1 MMKNEKQVFIPQSF
15 LIEKGVK
22 YKTIEMWI
30 FRKVVIPSKYNDE
43 VYYNYDSIP
52 APTRAKLPSKESIIR
67 AREREKEE
75 GTINEF
81 YERLM
86 FAKDNLYPQYRQ
98 VYDTRKLPA
107 DKILEYSKKH
117 AVLEEVL
124 TIREEHREERS
135 RFPLRYVW
143 QAFCKVYPNWY
154 VYHAFSLALNT
165 CVNEGIERLLI
176 KKYVPAVTQFDA
188 RYQKMI
194 LDCMSSKKKYNQ
206 PQIHK
211 KICKVC
217 DEKGWQKPS
226 LSWTKQTCR
235 KLELMSYAGR
245 NGASDFF
252 YNQKPYMGLLP
263 AQNAN
268 SQWQIDGWRLPFY
281 MKDFETLTLFWV
293 LDACTGKAVGS
304 FVSSS
309 ENTETILK
317 GLENAVEL
325 TGVLP
330 YEIVSDNHSFNQTKE
345 AEYLKNALTAIGVHW
360 TVSMN
365 PRRKS
370 KVERSFRTFGD
381 DFCKDEYGYIG
392 QGIKSKMKNGRS
404 AQEMIDKAVKN
415 PLTKEQIILI
425 AGRCLEEYNKT
436 KGKDGKS
443 PNERY
448 EEAVNDSSRVKKSFR
463 VTELDRIS
471 LFVRRSEATARRGQ
485 ITIERGGMKYE
496 FELNSKQ
503 YNKLNNKKFGIRY
516 ATFDE
521 IYLFD
526 LEKDT
531 YIDTV
536 QRRKYAHSALADQTE
551 EDKVLQFKHKGRL
564 NGIDNEVKKAQEEIH
579 KQAVAIDPEAAYA
592 MNPLLTPKSDFNEYL
607 RNGSLADFA
616 ERHGIRPKDVPEI
629 PVYCEKNSIEPEA
642 EDKKKKKKAESPFLT
657 DETIDLSRF
666 DY

>member
-1 MMKNEKQVFIPQSF
+1 MMENEKQVFIPQSF
-15 LIEKGVK
+15 LLEKGVK

-30 FRKVVIPSKYNDE
+30 FRKTIVPFKYNDE
-43 VYYNYDSIP
+43 MFYNYDSIP
-52 APTRAKLPSKESIIR
+52 APTRAKLPSKEAIIR
-67 AREREKEE
+67 AREREKDE

-81 YERLM
+81 YERLLV
-86 FAKDNLYPQYRQ
+86 AKDNYFPTYRE
-98 VYDTRKLPA
+98 VYLQRGLSP
-107 DKILEYSKKH
+107 DKVLENSQKH
-117 AVLEEVL
+117 AVLEEIL
-124 TIREEHREERS
+124 TIRDEHREEHE

-143 QAFCKVYPNWY
+143 QAFCKIYPNWY

-176 KKYVPAVTQFDA
+176 KKYVPAEKKFDA
-188 RYQKMI
+188 RYDKMI
-194 LDCMSSKKKYNQ
+194 LDCMSSMKKYTQ
-206 PQIHK
+206 PKIHK
-211 KICKVC
+211 KICKAC
-217 DEKGWQKPS
+217 DLKGWEKPS
-226 LSWTKQTCR
+226 LSWTKQTCVR
-235 KLELMSYAGR
+235 LEAATFMAR
-245 NGASDFF
+245 NGATDFY
-252 YNQKPYMGLLP
+252 YNRKPYMGLIP

-293 LDACTGKAVGS
+293 IDACTGRIVGS
-304 FVSSS
+304 YVDSS

-317 GLENAVEL
+317 GLENAVET

-330 YEIVSDNHSFNQTKE
+330 FEIVSDNHSFNQTKE
-345 AEYLKNALTAIGVHW
+345 AEHLKNALTTIGVHW

-381 DFCKDEYGYIG
+381 DFCKEEYGYIG

-404 AQEMIDKAVKN
+404 AQEMIDKAVKK
-415 PLTKEQIILI
+415 PLIREQIALI
-425 AGRCLEEYNKT
+425 AGRCIEEYNNT

-448 EEAVNDSSRVKKSFR
+448 EEAVNDSNRIKKSFK
-463 VTELDRIS
+463 VTELDRIA
-471 LFVRRSEATARRGQ
+471 LFVRRSEATVRRGQ
-485 ITIERGGMKYE
+485 IVIERGGMKYE
-496 FELNSKQ
+496 F
-503 YNKLNNKKFGIRY
+503 KLNAKQFNKFNNRKFGVRY

-536 QRRKYAHSALADQTE
+536 QRKKYAHSALADQTK
-551 EDKVLQFKHKGRL
+551 EDKTLQFKHKGRL
-564 NGIDNEVKKAQEEIH
+564 NGIDNEVKKAQVDIYN
-579 KQAVAIDPEAAYA
+579 KAVSIDPEAAYI
-592 MNPLLTPKSDFNEYL
+592 MNPLLTPKADFNEYL
-607 RNGSLADFA
+607 RNGNLADFA
-616 ERHGIRPKDVPEI
+616 ERHGIRPQDMPEI
-629 PVYCEKNSIEPEA
+629 PVYCEKNSIEPE
-642 EDKKKKKKAESPFLT
+642 DKKKNKKAESPFLT

>member
-1 MMKNEKQVFIPQSF
+1 MMENEKQVFIPQSF
-15 LIEKGVK
+15 LLEKGVK

-30 FRKVVIPSKYNDE
+30 FRKTIVPFKYNDE
-43 VYYNYDSIP
+43 MFYNYDSIP
-52 APTRAKLPSKESIIR
+52 APTRAKLPSKEAIIR
-67 AREREKEE
+67 AREREKDE

-81 YERLM
+81 YERLLV
-86 FAKDNLYPQYRQ
+86 AKDNYFPTYRE
-98 VYDTRKLPA
+98 VYLQRGLSP
-107 DKILEYSKKH
+107 DKVLENSQKH
-117 AVLEEVL
+117 AVLEEIL
-124 TIREEHREERS
+124 TIRDEHREEHE

-143 QAFCKVYPNWY
+143 QAFCKIYPNWY

-176 KKYVPAVTQFDA
+176 KKYVPAEKKFDA
-188 RYQKMI
+188 RYDKMI
-194 LDCMSSKKKYNQ
+194 LDCMSSMKKYTQ
-206 PQIHK
+206 PEIHK
-211 KICKVC
+211 KICKAC
-217 DEKGWQKPS
+217 DLKGWEKPS
-226 LSWTKQTCR
+226 LSWTKQTCVR
-235 KLELMSYAGR
+235 LEAATFMAR
-245 NGASDFF
+245 NGATDFY
-252 YNQKPYMGLLP
+252 YNRKPYMGLIP

-293 LDACTGKAVGS
+293 IDACTGRIVGS
-304 FVSSS
+304 YVDSS

-317 GLENAVEL
+317 GLENAVET

-330 YEIVSDNHSFNQTKE
+330 FEIVSDNHSFNQTKE
-345 AEYLKNALTAIGVHW
+345 AEHLKNALTTIGVHW

-381 DFCKDEYGYIG
+381 DFCKEEYGYIG

-404 AQEMIDKAVKN
+404 AQEMIDKAVKK
-415 PLTKEQIILI
+415 PLIREQIALI
-425 AGRCLEEYNKT
+425 AGRCIEEYNNT

-448 EEAVNDSSRVKKSFR
+448 EEAVNDSNRIKKSFK
-463 VTELDRIS
+463 VTELDRIA
-471 LFVRRSEATARRGQ
+471 LFVRRSEATVRRGQ
-485 ITIERGGMKYE
+485 IVIERGGMKYE
-496 FELNSKQ
+496 FELNAKQ
-503 YNKLNNKKFGIRY
+503 FNKFNNRKFGVRY

-536 QRRKYAHSALADQTE
+536 QRKKYAHSALADQTK
-551 EDKVLQFKHKGRL
+551 EDKTLQFKHKGRL
-564 NGIDNEVKKAQEEIH
+564 NGIDNEVKKAQVDIYN
-579 KQAVAIDPEAAYA
+579 KAVSIDPEAAYI
-592 MNPLLTPKSDFNEYL
+592 MNPLLTPKADFNEYL
-607 RNGSLADFA
+607 RNGNLADFA
-616 ERHGIRPKDVPEI
+616 ERHGIRPQDMPEI
-629 PVYCEKNSIEPEA
+629 PVYCEKNSIEPE
-642 EDKKKKKKAESPFLT
+642 DKKKNKKAESPFLT

>member
-1 MMKNEKQVFIPQSF
+1 MMENEKQVFIPQSF
-15 LIEKGVK
+15 LLEKGVK

-30 FRKVVIPSKYNDE
+30 FRKTIVPFKYNDE
-43 VYYNYDSIP
+43 MFYNYDSIP
-52 APTRAKLPSKESIIR
+52 APTRAKLPSKEAIIR
-67 AREREKEE
+67 AREREKDE

-81 YERLM
+81 YERLLV
-86 FAKDNLYPQYRQ
+86 AKDNYFPTYRE
-98 VYDTRKLPA
+98 VYLQRGLSP
-107 DKILEYSKKH
+107 DKVLENSQKH
-117 AVLEEVL
+117 AVLEEIL
-124 TIREEHREERS
+124 TIRDEHREEHE

-143 QAFCKVYPNWY
+143 QAFCKIYPNWY

-176 KKYVPAVTQFDA
+176 KKYVPAEKKFDA
-188 RYQKMI
+188 RYDKMI
-194 LDCMSSKKKYNQ
+194 LDCMSSMKKYTQ
-206 PQIHK
+206 PKIHK
-211 KICKVC
+211 KICKAC
-217 DEKGWQKPS
+217 DLKGWEKPS
-226 LSWTKQTCR
+226 LSWTKQTCVR
-235 KLELMSYAGR
+235 LEAATFMAR
-245 NGASDFF
+245 NGATDFY
-252 YNQKPYMGLLP
+252 YNRKPYMGLIP

-293 LDACTGKAVGS
+293 IDACTGRIVGS
-304 FVSSS
+304 YVDSS

-317 GLENAVEL
+317 GLENAVET

-330 YEIVSDNHSFNQTKE
+330 FEIVSDNHSFNQTKE
-345 AEYLKNALTAIGVHW
+345 AEHLKNALTTIGVHW

-381 DFCKDEYGYIG
+381 DFCKEEYGYIG

-404 AQEMIDKAVKN
+404 AQEMIDKAVKK
-415 PLTKEQIILI
+415 PLIREQIALI
-425 AGRCLEEYNKT
+425 AGRCIEEYNNT

-448 EEAVNDSSRVKKSFR
+448 EEAVNDSNRIKKSFK
-463 VTELDRIS
+463 VTELDRIA
-471 LFVRRSEATARRGQ
+471 LFVRRSEATVRRGQ
-485 ITIERGGMKYE
+485 IVIERGGMKYE
-496 FELNSKQ
+496 FELNAKQ
-503 YNKLNNKKFGIRY
+503 FNKFNNRKFGVRY

-536 QRRKYAHSALADQTE
+536 QRKKYAHSALADQTE
-551 EDKVLQFKHKGRL
+551 EDKTLQFKHKGRL
-564 NGIDNEVKKAQEEIH
+564 NGIDNEVKKAQVDIYN
-579 KQAVAIDPEAAYA
+579 KAVSIDPEAAYI
-592 MNPLLTPKSDFNEYL
+592 MNPLLTPKADFNEYL
-607 RNGSLADFA
+607 RNGNLADFA
-616 ERHGIRPKDVPEI
+616 ERHGIRPQDMPEI
-629 PVYCEKNSIEPEA
+629 PVYCEKNSIEPE
-642 EDKKKKKKAESPFLT
+642 DKKKNKKAESPFLT

>member
-1 MMKNEKQVFIPQSF
+1 MMENEKQVFIPQSF
-15 LIEKGVK
+15 LLEKGVK

-30 FRKVVIPSKYNDE
+30 FRKTIVPFKYNDE
-43 VYYNYDSIP
+43 IFYNYDSIP
-52 APTRAKLPSKESIIR
+52 APTRVKLPSKEAIIR
-67 AREREKEE
+67 AREREKDE

-81 YERLM
+81 YERLLV
-86 FAKDNLYPQYRQ
+86 AKDNYFPTYRE
-98 VYDTRKLPA
+98 VYLQRGLSP
-107 DKILEYSKKH
+107 DKVLENSQKH
-117 AVLEEVL
+117 AVLEEIL
-124 TIREEHREERS
+124 TIRDEHREEHE

-143 QAFCKVYPNWY
+143 QAFCKIYPNWY

-176 KKYVPAVTQFDA
+176 KKYVPAEKKFDA
-188 RYQKMI
+188 RYDKMI
-194 LDCMSSKKKYNQ
+194 LDCMSSMKKYTQ
-206 PQIHK
+206 PKIHK
-211 KICKVC
+211 KICKAC
-217 DEKGWQKPS
+217 DLKGWEKPS
-226 LSWTKQTCR
+226 LSWTKQACVR
-235 KLELMSYAGR
+235 LEATTFMAR
-245 NGASDFF
+245 NGVTDFY
-252 YNQKPYMGLLP
+252 YNRKPYMGLIP

-293 LDACTGKAVGS
+293 IDACTGRVVGS
-304 FVSSS
+304 YVDSS

-317 GLENAVEL
+317 GLENAVET

-330 YEIVSDNHSFNQTKE
+330 FEIVSDNHSFNQTKE
-345 AEYLKNALTAIGVHW
+345 AEHLKNALTTIGVHW

-381 DFCKDEYGYIG
+381 DFCKEEYGYIG

-415 PLTKEQIILI
+415 PLIREQIILI
-425 AGRCLEEYNKT
+425 AGRCIEEYNNT

-443 PNERY
+443 PNKRY
-448 EEAVNDSSRVKKSFR
+448 EEAVNDSNRIKKSFK
-463 VTELDRIS
+463 VTELDRIA
-471 LFVRRSEATARRGQ
+471 LFVRRSEATVRRGQ
-485 ITIERGGMKYE
+485 IVIERGGMKYE
-496 FELNSKQ
+496 FELNAKQ
-503 YNKLNNKKFGIRY
+503 FNKFNNKKFGVRY

-536 QRRKYAHSALADQTE
+536 QRKKYAHSALADQTE
-551 EDKVLQFKHKGRL
+551 EDKILQFKHKGRL
-564 NGIDNEVKKAQEEIH
+564 NGIDNEVKKAQVDIYN
-579 KQAVAIDPEAAYA
+579 KAVSIDPEAAYI
-592 MNPLLTPKSDFNEYL
+592 MNPLLTPKADFNEFL
-607 RNGSLADFA
+607 RNGNLADFA
-616 ERHGIRPKDVPEI
+616 ERHGIRPQDAPEI
-629 PVYCEKNSIEPEA
+629 PVYCEKNAIEPE
-642 EDKKKKKKAESPFLT
+642 DKNKNKKAESPFLT

>member
-1 MMKNEKQVFIPQSF
+1 MMENEKQVFIPQSF
-15 LIEKGVK
+15 LLEKGVK

-30 FRKVVIPSKYNDE
+30 FRKTIVPFKYNDE
-43 VYYNYDSIP
+43 IFYNYDSIP
-52 APTRAKLPSKESIIR
+52 APTRVKLPSKEAIIR
-67 AREREKEE
+67 AREREKDE

-81 YERLM
+81 YERLLV
-86 FAKDNLYPQYRQ
+86 AKDNYFPTYRE
-98 VYDTRKLPA
+98 VYLQRGLSP
-107 DKILEYSKKH
+107 DKVLENSQKH
-117 AVLEEVL
+117 AVLEEIL
-124 TIREEHREERS
+124 TIRDEHREEHE

-143 QAFCKVYPNWY
+143 QAFCKIYPNWY

-176 KKYVPAVTQFDA
+176 KKYVPAEKKFDA
-188 RYQKMI
+188 RYDKMI
-194 LDCMSSKKKYNQ
+194 LDCMSSMKKYTQ
-206 PQIHK
+206 PKIHK
-211 KICKVC
+211 KICKAC
-217 DEKGWQKPS
+217 DLKGWEKPS
-226 LSWTKQTCR
+226 LSWTKQACVR
-235 KLELMSYAGR
+235 LEAATFMAR
-245 NGASDFF
+245 NGATDFY
-252 YNQKPYMGLLP
+252 YNRKPYMGLIP

-293 LDACTGKAVGS
+293 IDACTGRVVGS
-304 FVSSS
+304 YVDSS

-317 GLENAVEL
+317 GLENAVET

-330 YEIVSDNHSFNQTKE
+330 FEIVSDNHSFNQTKE
-345 AEYLKNALTAIGVHW
+345 AEHLKNALTAIGVHW

-381 DFCKDEYGYIG
+381 DFCKEEYGYIG
-392 QGIKSKMKNGRS
+392 QGIKSKMKNGRP
-404 AQEMIDKAVKN
+404 AQEMIDKAVKS
-415 PLTKEQIILI
+415 PLIREQIILI
-425 AGRCLEEYNKT
+425 AGRCIEEYNNT

-448 EEAVNDSSRVKKSFR
+448 EEAVNDSNRIKKSFK
-463 VTELDRIS
+463 VTELDRIA
-471 LFVRRSEATARRGQ
+471 LFVRRSEATVRRGQ
-485 ITIERGGMKYE
+485 IVIERGGMKYE
-496 FELNSKQ
+496 FELNAKQ
-503 YNKLNNKKFGIRY
+503 FNKFNNKKFGVRY

-536 QRRKYAHSALADQTE
+536 HRKKYAHSALADQTE
-551 EDKVLQFKHKGRL
+551 EDKILQFKHKGRL
-564 NGIDNEVKKAQEEIH
+564 NGIDNEVKKAQVDIYN
-579 KQAVAIDPEAAYA
+579 KAVSIDPEAAYI
-592 MNPLLTPKSDFNEYL
+592 MNPLLTPKADFNEFL
-607 RNGSLADFA
+607 RNGNLADFA
-616 ERHGIRPKDVPEI
+616 ERHGIRPQDAPEI
-629 PVYCEKNSIEPEA
+629 PVYCEKNAIEPE
-642 EDKKKKKKAESPFLT
+642 DKNKNKKAESPFLT

>member
-1 MMKNEKQVFIPQSF
+1 MDLLENDIYLSYKDLLSLGINENTINKWNQRGRVIIRKIG
-15 LIEKGVK
+15 IEAFV
-22 YKTIEMWI
+22 
-30 FRKVVIPSKYNDE
+30 S
-43 VYYNYDSIP
+43 YDSIP
-52 APTRAKLPSKESIIR
+52 APTRAKLPSKEAIIR
-67 AREREKEE
+67 TREREKEE

-86 FAKDNLYPQYRQ
+86 FAKGNLYPQYRQ

-154 VYHAFSLALNT
+154 VYHAFSIALNT

-330 YEIVSDNHSFNQTKE
+330 YEIVS
-345 AEYLKNALTAIGVHW
+345 
-360 TVSMN
+360 
-365 PRRKS
+365 
-370 KVERSFRTFGD
+370 
-381 DFCKDEYGYIG
+381 
-392 QGIKSKMKNGRS
+392 
-404 AQEMIDKAVKN
+404 
-415 PLTKEQIILI
+415 
-425 AGRCLEEYNKT
+425 
-436 KGKDGKS
+436 
-443 PNERY
+443 
-448 EEAVNDSSRVKKSFR
+448 
-463 VTELDRIS
+463 
-471 LFVRRSEATARRGQ
+471 
-485 ITIERGGMKYE
+485 
-496 FELNSKQ
+496 
-503 YNKLNNKKFGIRY
+503 
-516 ATFDE
+516 
-521 IYLFD
+521 
-526 LEKDT
+526 
-531 YIDTV
+531 
-536 QRRKYAHSALADQTE
+536 
-551 EDKVLQFKHKGRL
+551 
-564 NGIDNEVKKAQEEIH
+564 
-579 KQAVAIDPEAAYA
+579 
-592 MNPLLTPKSDFNEYL
+592 
-607 RNGSLADFA
+607 
-616 ERHGIRPKDVPEI
+616 
-629 PVYCEKNSIEPEA
+629 
-642 EDKKKKKKAESPFLT
+642 
-657 DETIDLSRF
+657 ETIHLTRLKKRNT
-666 DY
+666 

>member
-1 MMKNEKQVFIPQSF
+1 MDSDRTTYVTYEWLTRQ
-15 LIEKGVK
+15 GVSI
-22 YKTIEMWI
+22 KTINHWVERGQSI
-30 FRKVVIPSKYNDE
+30 VIKIDGKAFVS
-43 VYYNYDSIP
+43 YDSIP
-52 APTRAKLPSKESIIR
+52 APTRAKLPSKEAIIR
-67 AREREKEE
+67 AREREKDED
-75 GTINEF
+75 TINEF
-81 YERLM
+81 YERLLV
-86 FAKDNLYPQYRQ
+86 AKNNLYPQYRQ

-107 DKILEYSKKH
+107 DKILEYSQKH

-124 TIREEHREERS
+124 TIREECREERS

-188 RYQKMI
+188 RYKKMI

-235 KLELMSYAGR
+235 KLENLSYAGR
-245 NGASDFF
+245 NGADSFF
-252 YNQKPYMGLLP
+252 YNQKPYMGLIQ

-268 SQWQIDGWRLPFY
+268 SQWLIDGWRLPFY

-293 LDACTGKAVGS
+293 IDACTGKAVGS
-304 FVSSS
+304 YIDSS

-317 GLENAVEL
+317 GLENAVET

-330 YEIVSDNHSFNQTKE
+330 FEIVSDNHSFNQTKE
-345 AEYLKNALTAIGVHW
+345 AEHLKNALTTIGVHW

-415 PLTKEQIILI
+415 PLTREQIILI
-425 AGRCLEEYNKT
+425 TGRCLEEYNNT

-448 EEAVNDSSRVKKSFR
+448 EEAVNDTNRKKKSFK
-463 VTELDRIS
+463 VTELDRIA

-485 ITIERGGMKYE
+485 IVIERGGTRYE
-496 FELNSKQ
+496 FEFNSKQ
-503 YNKLNNKKFGIRY
+503 YNKLNNKKFGVRY

-536 QRRKYAHSALADQTE
+536 QRKKYAHAALADQTE
-551 EDKVLQFKHKGRL
+551 EDKILQFKHKGRL
-564 NGIDNEVKKAQEEIH
+564 NGIDNEVKKAQEEIY
-579 KQAVAIDPEAAYA
+579 KKAVSIDPEAAYV
-592 MNPLLTPKSDFNEYL
+592 MNPLLTPKADFNEYL
-607 RNGSLADFA
+607 RNGNLADFA
-616 ERHGIRPKDVPEI
+616 ERHGIRPQDVPNVS
-629 PVYCEKNSIEPEA
+629 VYCEKNSIEP

>member
-1 MMKNEKQVFIPQSF
+1 MMENEKQVFIPQSF
-15 LIEKGVK
+15 LLEKGVK

-30 FRKVVIPSKYNDE
+30 FRKTIVPFKYNDE
-43 VYYNYDSIP
+43 MFYNYDSIP
-52 APTRAKLPSKESIIR
+52 APTRAKLPSKEAIIR
-67 AREREKEE
+67 AREREKDE

-81 YERLM
+81 YERLLV
-86 FAKDNLYPQYRQ
+86 AKDNYFPTYRE
-98 VYDTRKLPA
+98 VYLQRGLSP
-107 DKILEYSKKH
+107 DKVLENSQKH
-117 AVLEEVL
+117 AVLEEIL
-124 TIREEHREERS
+124 TIRDEHREEHE

-143 QAFCKVYPNWY
+143 QAFCKIYPNWY

-176 KKYVPAVTQFDA
+176 KKYVPAEKKFDA
-188 RYQKMI
+188 RYDKMI
-194 LDCMSSKKKYNQ
+194 LDCMSSMKKYTQ
-206 PQIHK
+206 PKIHK
-211 KICKVC
+211 KICKAC
-217 DEKGWQKPS
+217 DLKGWEKPS
-226 LSWTKQTCR
+226 LSWTKQTCVR
-235 KLELMSYAGR
+235 LEAATFMAR
-245 NGASDFF
+245 NGATDFY
-252 YNQKPYMGLLP
+252 YNRKPYMGLIP

-293 LDACTGKAVGS
+293 IDACTGRIVGS
-304 FVSSS
+304 YVDSS

-317 GLENAVEL
+317 GLENAVET

-330 YEIVSDNHSFNQTKE
+330 FEIVSDNHSFNQTKE
-345 AEYLKNALTAIGVHW
+345 AEHLKNALTTIGVHW

-381 DFCKDEYGYIG
+381 DFCKEEYGYIG

-404 AQEMIDKAVKN
+404 AQEMIDKAVKK
-415 PLTKEQIILI
+415 PLIREQIALI
-425 AGRCLEEYNKT
+425 AGRCIEEYNNT

-448 EEAVNDSSRVKKSFR
+448 EEAVNDSNRIKKSFK
-463 VTELDRIS
+463 VTELDRIA
-471 LFVRRSEATARRGQ
+471 LFVRRSEATVRRGQ
-485 ITIERGGMKYE
+485 LVIERGGMKYE
-496 FELNSKQ
+496 FELNAKQ
-503 YNKLNNKKFGIRY
+503 FNKFNNRKFGVRY

-536 QRRKYAHSALADQTE
+536 QRKKYAHSALADQTK
-551 EDKVLQFKHKGRL
+551 EDKTLQFKHKGRL
-564 NGIDNEVKKAQEEIH
+564 NGIDNEVKKAQVDIYN
-579 KQAVAIDPEAAYA
+579 KAVSIDPEAAYI
-592 MNPLLTPKSDFNEYL
+592 MNPLLTPKADFNEYL
-607 RNGSLADFA
+607 RNGNLADFA
-616 ERHGIRPKDVPEI
+616 ERHGIRPQDMPEI
-629 PVYCEKNSIEPEA
+629 PVYCEKNSIEPE
-642 EDKKKKKKAESPFLT
+642 DKKKNKKAESPFLT

>member
-1 MMKNEKQVFIPQSF
+1 MMENEKQVFIPQSF
-15 LIEKGVK
+15 LLEKGVK

-30 FRKVVIPSKYNDE
+30 FRKTIVPFKYNDE
-43 VYYNYDSIP
+43 IFYNYDSIP
-52 APTRAKLPSKESIIR
+52 APTRVKLPSKEAIIR
-67 AREREKEE
+67 AREREKDE

-81 YERLM
+81 YERLLV
-86 FAKDNLYPQYRQ
+86 AKDNYFPTYRE
-98 VYDTRKLPA
+98 VYLQRGLSP
-107 DKILEYSKKH
+107 DKVLENSQKH
-117 AVLEEVL
+117 AVLEEIL
-124 TIREEHREERS
+124 TIRDEHREEHE

-143 QAFCKVYPNWY
+143 QAFCKIYPNWY

-176 KKYVPAVTQFDA
+176 KKYVPAEKKFDA
-188 RYQKMI
+188 RYDKMI
-194 LDCMSSKKKYNQ
+194 LDCMSSMKKYTQ
-206 PQIHK
+206 PKIHK
-211 KICKVC
+211 KICKAC
-217 DEKGWQKPS
+217 DLKGWEKPS
-226 LSWTKQTCR
+226 LSWTKQACVR
-235 KLELMSYAGR
+235 LEATTFMAR
-245 NGASDFF
+245 NGATDFY
-252 YNQKPYMGLLP
+252 YNRKPYMGLIP

-293 LDACTGKAVGS
+293 IDACTGRVVGS
-304 FVSSS
+304 YVDSS

-317 GLENAVEL
+317 GLENAVET

-330 YEIVSDNHSFNQTKE
+330 FEIVSDNHSFNQTKE
-345 AEYLKNALTAIGVHW
+345 AEHLKNALTTIGVHW

-381 DFCKDEYGYIG
+381 DFCKEEYGYIG
-392 QGIKSKMKNGRS
+392 HGIKSKMKNGRS

-415 PLTKEQIILI
+415 PLIREQIILI
-425 AGRCLEEYNKT
+425 AGRCIEEYNNT

-443 PNERY
+443 PNKRY
-448 EEAVNDSSRVKKSFR
+448 EEAVNDSNRIKKSFK
-463 VTELDRIS
+463 VTELDRIA
-471 LFVRRSEATARRGQ
+471 LFVRRSEATVRRGQ
-485 ITIERGGMKYE
+485 IVIERGGMKYE
-496 FELNSKQ
+496 FELNAKQ
-503 YNKLNNKKFGIRY
+503 FNKFNNKKFGVRY

-536 QRRKYAHSALADQTE
+536 QRKKYAHSALADQTE
-551 EDKVLQFKHKGRL
+551 EDKILQFKHKGRL
-564 NGIDNEVKKAQEEIH
+564 NGIDNEVKKAQVDIYN
-579 KQAVAIDPEAAYA
+579 KAVSIDPEAAYI
-592 MNPLLTPKSDFNEYL
+592 MNPLLTPKADFNEFL
-607 RNGSLADFA
+607 RNGNLADFA
-616 ERHGIRPKDVPEI
+616 ERHGIRPQDAPEI
-629 PVYCEKNSIEPEA
+629 PVYCEKNAIEPE
-642 EDKKKKKKAESPFLT
+642 DKNKNKKAESPFLT

>member
-1 MMKNEKQVFIPQSF
+1 MMENEKQVFIPQSF
-15 LIEKGVK
+15 LLEKGVK

-30 FRKVVIPSKYNDE
+30 FRKTIVPFKYNDE
-43 VYYNYDSIP
+43 MFYNYDSIP
-52 APTRAKLPSKESIIR
+52 APTRAKLPSKEAIIR
-67 AREREKEE
+67 AREREKDE

-81 YERLM
+81 FERLLV
-86 FAKDNLYPQYRQ
+86 AKDNYFPTYRE
-98 VYDTRKLPA
+98 VYLQRGLSP
-107 DKILEYSKKH
+107 DKVLENSQKH
-117 AVLEEVL
+117 AVLEEIL
-124 TIREEHREERS
+124 TIRDEHREEHE

-143 QAFCKVYPNWY
+143 QAFCKIYPNWY

-176 KKYVPAVTQFDA
+176 KKYVPAEKKFDA
-188 RYQKMI
+188 RYDKMI
-194 LDCMSSKKKYNQ
+194 LDCMSSMKKYTQ
-206 PQIHK
+206 PKIHK
-211 KICKVC
+211 KICKAC
-217 DEKGWQKPS
+217 DLKGWEKPS
-226 LSWTKQTCR
+226 LSWTKQTCVR
-235 KLELMSYAGR
+235 LEAATFMAR
-245 NGASDFF
+245 NGATDFY
-252 YNQKPYMGLLP
+252 YNRKPYMGLIP

-293 LDACTGKAVGS
+293 IDACTGRIVGS
-304 FVSSS
+304 YVDSS

-317 GLENAVEL
+317 GLENAVET

-330 YEIVSDNHSFNQTKE
+330 FEIVSDNHSFNQTKE
-345 AEYLKNALTAIGVHW
+345 AEHLKNALTTIGVHW

-381 DFCKDEYGYIG
+381 DFCKEEYGYIG

-404 AQEMIDKAVKN
+404 AQEMIDKAVKK
-415 PLTKEQIILI
+415 PLIREQIALI
-425 AGRCLEEYNKT
+425 AGRCIEEYNNT

-448 EEAVNDSSRVKKSFR
+448 EEAVNDSNRIKKSFK
-463 VTELDRIS
+463 VTELDRIA
-471 LFVRRSEATARRGQ
+471 LFVRRSEATVRRGQ
-485 ITIERGGMKYE
+485 IVIERGGMKYE
-496 FELNSKQ
+496 FELNAKQ
-503 YNKLNNKKFGIRY
+503 FNKFNNRKFGVRY

-536 QRRKYAHSALADQTE
+536 QRKKYAHSALADQTK
-551 EDKVLQFKHKGRL
+551 EDKTLQFKHKGRL
-564 NGIDNEVKKAQEEIH
+564 NGIDNEVKKAQVDIYN
-579 KQAVAIDPEAAYA
+579 KAVSIDPEAAYI
-592 MNPLLTPKSDFNEYL
+592 MNPLLTPKADFNEYL
-607 RNGSLADFA
+607 RNGNLADFA
-616 ERHGIRPKDVPEI
+616 ERHGIRPQDMPEI
-629 PVYCEKNSIEPEA
+629 PVYCEKNSIEPE
-642 EDKKKKKKAESPFLT
+642 DKKKNKKAESPFLT

>member
-1 MMKNEKQVFIPQSF
+1 MMENEKQVFIPQSF
-15 LIEKGVK
+15 LLEKGVK

-30 FRKVVIPSKYNDE
+30 FRKTIVPFKYNDE
-43 VYYNYDSIP
+43 MFYNYDSIP
-52 APTRAKLPSKESIIR
+52 APTRAKLPSKEAIIR
-67 AREREKEE
+67 AREREKDE

-81 YERLM
+81 YERLLV
-86 FAKDNLYPQYRQ
+86 AKDNYFPTYRE
-98 VYDTRKLPA
+98 VYLQRGLSP
-107 DKILEYSKKH
+107 DKVLENSQKH
-117 AVLEEVL
+117 AVLEEIL
-124 TIREEHREERS
+124 TIRDEHREEHE

-143 QAFCKVYPNWY
+143 QAFCKIYPNWY

-176 KKYVPAVTQFDA
+176 KKYVPAEKKFDA
-188 RYQKMI
+188 RYDKMI
-194 LDCMSSKKKYNQ
+194 LDCMSSMKKYTQ
-206 PQIHK
+206 PKIHK
-211 KICKVC
+211 KICKAC
-217 DEKGWQKPS
+217 DLKGWEKPS
-226 LSWTKQTCR
+226 LSWTKQTCVR
-235 KLELMSYAGR
+235 LEAATFMAR
-245 NGASDFF
+245 NGATDFY
-252 YNQKPYMGLLP
+252 YNRKPYMGLIP

-293 LDACTGKAVGS
+293 IDACTGRIVGS
-304 FVSSS
+304 YVDSS

-317 GLENAVEL
+317 GLENAVET

-330 YEIVSDNHSFNQTKE
+330 FEIVSDNHSFNQTKE
-345 AEYLKNALTAIGVHW
+345 AEHLKNALTTIGVHW

-381 DFCKDEYGYIG
+381 DFCKEEYGYIG

-404 AQEMIDKAVKN
+404 AQEMIDKAVKK
-415 PLTKEQIILI
+415 PLIREQIALI
-425 AGRCLEEYNKT
+425 AGRCIEEYNNT

-448 EEAVNDSSRVKKSFR
+448 EEAVNDSNRIKKSFK
-463 VTELDRIS
+463 VTELDRIA
-471 LFVRRSEATARRGQ
+471 LFVRRSEATVRRGQ
-485 ITIERGGMKYE
+485 IVIERGGMKYE
-496 FELNSKQ
+496 FELNAKQ
-503 YNKLNNKKFGIRY
+503 FNKFNNRKFGVRY

-536 QRRKYAHSALADQTE
+536 QRKKYAHSALADQTK
-551 EDKVLQFKHKGRL
+551 EDKTLQFKHKGRL
-564 NGIDNEVKKAQEEIH
+564 NGIDNEVKKAQVDIYN
-579 KQAVAIDPEAAYA
+579 KAVSIDPEAAYI
-592 MNPLLTPKSDFNEYL
+592 MNPLLTPKADFNEYL
-607 RNGSLADFA
+607 RNGNLADFA
-616 ERHGIRPKDVPEI
+616 ERHGIRPQDMPEI
-629 PVYCEKNSIEPEA
+629 PVYCEKNSIEPE
-642 EDKKKKKKAESPFLT
+642 DKKKNKKAESPFLT

>member
-1 MMKNEKQVFIPQSF
+1 M
-15 LIEKGVK
+15 
-22 YKTIEMWI
+22 
-30 FRKVVIPSKYNDE
+30 
-43 VYYNYDSIP
+43 
-52 APTRAKLPSKESIIR
+52 KLPSKEAIIR
-67 AREREKEE
+67 AREREKDE

-81 YERLM
+81 YERLLV
-86 FAKDNLYPQYRQ
+86 AKDNYFPTYRE
-98 VYDTRKLPA
+98 VYLQRGLSP
-107 DKILEYSKKH
+107 DKVLENSQKH
-117 AVLEEVL
+117 AVLEEIL
-124 TIREEHREERS
+124 TIRDEHREEHE

-143 QAFCKVYPNWY
+143 QAFCKIYPNWY

-176 KKYVPAVTQFDA
+176 KKYVPAEKKFDA
-188 RYQKMI
+188 RYDKMI
-194 LDCMSSKKKYNQ
+194 LDCMSSMKKYTQ
-206 PQIHK
+206 PKIHK
-211 KICKVC
+211 KICKAC
-217 DEKGWQKPS
+217 DLKGWEKPS
-226 LSWTKQTCR
+226 LSWTKQACVR
-235 KLELMSYAGR
+235 LEAATFMAR
-245 NGASDFF
+245 NGATDFY
-252 YNQKPYMGLLP
+252 YNRKPYMGLIP

-293 LDACTGKAVGS
+293 IDACTGRVVGS
-304 FVSSS
+304 YVDGS

-317 GLENAVEL
+317 GLENAVET

-330 YEIVSDNHSFNQTKE
+330 FEIVSDNHSFNQTKE
-345 AEYLKNALTAIGVHW
+345 AEHLKNALTTIGVHW

-381 DFCKDEYGYIG
+381 DFCKEEYGYIG

-415 PLTKEQIILI
+415 PLIREQIILI
-425 AGRCLEEYNKT
+425 AGRCIEEYNNT
-436 KGKDGKS
+436 IGKDGKS

-448 EEAVNDSSRVKKSFR
+448 EEAVNDSNRIKKSFK
-463 VTELDRIS
+463 VTELDRIA
-471 LFVRRSEATARRGQ
+471 LFVRRSEATVRRGQ
-485 ITIERGGMKYE
+485 IVIERGGMKYE
-496 FELNSKQ
+496 YELNAKQ
-503 YNKLNNKKFGIRY
+503 FNKFNNRKFGVRY

-536 QRRKYAHSALADQTE
+536 QRKKYAHSALADQTE
-551 EDKVLQFKHKGRL
+551 EDKILQFKHKGRL
-564 NGIDNEVKKAQEEIH
+564 NGIDNEVKKAQVDIYN
-579 KQAVAIDPEAAYA
+579 KAVSIAPEAAYI
-592 MNPLLTPKSDFNEYL
+592 MNPLLTPKADFNEYL
-607 RNGSLADFA
+607 RNGNLADFA
-616 ERHGIRPKDVPEI
+616 ERHGIRPQDVSEI
-629 PVYCEKNSIEPEA
+629 SVYCEKNSIEPE
-642 EDKKKKKKAESPFLT
+642 DKKKNKKAESPFLT

>member
-1 MMKNEKQVFIPQSF
+1 MMENEKQVFIPQSF
-15 LIEKGVK
+15 LLEKGVK

-30 FRKVVIPSKYNDE
+30 FRKTIVPFKYNDE
-43 VYYNYDSIP
+43 IFYNYDSIP
-52 APTRAKLPSKESIIR
+52 APTRVKLPSKEAIIR
-67 AREREKEE
+67 AREREKDE

-81 YERLM
+81 YERLLV
-86 FAKDNLYPQYRQ
+86 AKDNYFPTYRE
-98 VYDTRKLPA
+98 VYLQRGLSP
-107 DKILEYSKKH
+107 DKVLENSQKH
-117 AVLEEVL
+117 AVLEEIL
-124 TIREEHREERS
+124 TIRDEHREEHE

-143 QAFCKVYPNWY
+143 QAFCKIYPNWY

-176 KKYVPAVTQFDA
+176 KKYVPAEKKFDA
-188 RYQKMI
+188 RYDKMI
-194 LDCMSSKKKYNQ
+194 LDCMSSMKKYTQ
-206 PQIHK
+206 PKIHK
-211 KICKVC
+211 KICKAC
-217 DEKGWQKPS
+217 DLKGWEKPS
-226 LSWTKQTCR
+226 LSWTKQACVR
-235 KLELMSYAGR
+235 LEATTFMAR
-245 NGASDFF
+245 NGATAF
-252 YNQKPYMGLLP
+252 YYNRKPYMGLIP

-293 LDACTGKAVGS
+293 IDACTGRVVGS
-304 FVSSS
+304 YVDSS

-317 GLENAVEL
+317 GLENAVET

-330 YEIVSDNHSFNQTKE
+330 FEIVSDNHSFNQTKE
-345 AEYLKNALTAIGVHW
+345 AEHLKNALTTIGVHW

-381 DFCKDEYGYIG
+381 DFCKEEYGYIG

-415 PLTKEQIILI
+415 PLIREQIILI
-425 AGRCLEEYNKT
+425 AGRCIEEYNNT
-436 KGKDGKS
+436 KGKNGKS
-443 PNERY
+443 PNKRY
-448 EEAVNDSSRVKKSFR
+448 EEAVNDSNRIKKSFK
-463 VTELDRIS
+463 VTELDRIA
-471 LFVRRSEATARRGQ
+471 LFVRRSEATVRRGQ
-485 ITIERGGMKYE
+485 IVIERGGMKYE
-496 FELNSKQ
+496 FELNAKQ
-503 YNKLNNKKFGIRY
+503 FNKFNNKKFGVRY

-536 QRRKYAHSALADQTE
+536 QRKKYAHSALADQTE
-551 EDKVLQFKHKGRL
+551 EDKILQFKHKGRL
-564 NGIDNEVKKAQEEIH
+564 NGIDNEVKKAQVDIYN
-579 KQAVAIDPEAAYA
+579 KAVSIDPEAAYI
-592 MNPLLTPKSDFNEYL
+592 MNPLLTPKADFNEFL
-607 RNGSLADFA
+607 RNGNLADFA
-616 ERHGIRPKDVPEI
+616 ERHGIRPQDAPEI
-629 PVYCEKNSIEPEA
+629 PVYCEKNAIEPE
-642 EDKKKKKKAESPFLT
+642 DKNKNKKAESPFLT

>member
-1 MMKNEKQVFIPQSF
+1 MKELYVSYEW
-15 LIEKGVK
+15 LVSKGISR
-22 YKTIEMWI
+22 KTIDYWNERRVSI
-30 FRKVVIPSKYNDE
+30 IKKVGINAF
-43 VYYNYDSIP
+43 VYYDSIP
-52 APTRAKLPSKESIIR
+52 APTRAKLPSKEAIIR
-67 AREREKEE
+67 AKEREQDE

-81 YERLM
+81 YERLLS
-86 FAKDNLYPQYRQ
+86 AKDNLYPQYRQ
-98 VYDTRKLPA
+98 VYDAHKLPA
-107 DKILEYSKKH
+107 EKILEYSQKH

-135 RFPLRYVW
+135 RFPLHYVW

-188 RYQKMI
+188 RYKKMI
-194 LDCMSSKKKYNQ
+194 LDCMSSKKRYNQ

-235 KLELMSYAGR
+235 KLELISYGCR

-252 YNQKPYMGLLP
+252 YNQKPYMGLIP

-281 MKDFETLTLFWV
+281 MKDYETLTLFWV

-304 FVSSS
+304 FVDSS

-330 YEIVSDNHSFNQTKE
+330 FEIVSDNHSFNQTKE
-345 AEYLKNALTAIGVHW
+345 AEHLKSALADIGVHW

-381 DFCKDEYGYIG
+381 NFCKDEYGYIG

-415 PLTKEQIILI
+415 PLTREQIILI
-425 AGRCLEEYNKT
+425 AGRCMEEYNNT

-448 EEAVNDSSRVKKSFR
+448 EEAVNDSNRIKKSFR
-463 VTELDRIS
+463 VTELDRMS
-471 LFVRRSEATARRGQ
+471 LFVRRSEATARKGQ

-496 FELNSKQ
+496 FEFNSKQ
-503 YNKLNNKKFGIRY
+503 YNKFNNKKFGIRY

-531 YIDTV
+531 FIDTV

-551 EDKVLQFKHKGRL
+551 EDKELQFKHKGRL

-592 MNPLLTPKSDFNEYL
+592 MNPLLTPKADFNEYQ
-607 RNGSLADFA
+607 RNGNLADFA
-616 ERHGIRPKDVPEI
+616 SRHGIRPQDVSKI
-629 PVYCEKNSIEPEA
+629 SVYCEKNSIEP

-657 DETIDLSRF
+657 EETIDLSRF

>member
-1 MMKNEKQVFIPQSF
+1 MMENEKQVFIPQSF
-15 LIEKGVK
+15 LLEKGVK

-30 FRKVVIPSKYNDE
+30 FRKTIVPFKYNDE
-43 VYYNYDSIP
+43 IFYNYDSIP
-52 APTRAKLPSKESIIR
+52 APTRVKLPSKEAIIR
-67 AREREKEE
+67 AREREKDE

-81 YERLM
+81 YERLLV
-86 FAKDNLYPQYRQ
+86 AKDNYFPTYRE
-98 VYDTRKLPA
+98 VYLQRGLSP
-107 DKILEYSKKH
+107 DKVLENSQKH
-117 AVLEEVL
+117 AVLEEIL
-124 TIREEHREERS
+124 TIRDEHREEHE

-143 QAFCKVYPNWY
+143 QAFCKIYPNWY

-176 KKYVPAVTQFDA
+176 KKYVPAEKKFDA
-188 RYQKMI
+188 RYDKMI
-194 LDCMSSKKKYNQ
+194 LDCMSSMKKYTQ
-206 PQIHK
+206 PKIHK
-211 KICKVC
+211 KICKAC
-217 DEKGWQKPS
+217 DLKGWEKPS
-226 LSWTKQTCR
+226 LSWTKQACVR
-235 KLELMSYAGR
+235 LEATTFMVR
-245 NGASDFF
+245 NGATDFY
-252 YNQKPYMGLLP
+252 YNRKPYMGLIP

-293 LDACTGKAVGS
+293 IDACTGRVVGS
-304 FVSSS
+304 YVDSS

-317 GLENAVEL
+317 GLENAVET

-330 YEIVSDNHSFNQTKE
+330 FEIVSDNHSFNQTKE
-345 AEYLKNALTAIGVHW
+345 AEHLKNALTTIGVHW

-381 DFCKDEYGYIG
+381 DFCKEEYGYIG

-415 PLTKEQIILI
+415 PLIREQIILI
-425 AGRCLEEYNKT
+425 AGRCIEEYNNT

-443 PNERY
+443 PNKRY
-448 EEAVNDSSRVKKSFR
+448 EEAVNDSNRIKKSFK
-463 VTELDRIS
+463 VTELDRIA
-471 LFVRRSEATARRGQ
+471 LFVRRSEATVRRGQ
-485 ITIERGGMKYE
+485 IVIERGGMKYE
-496 FELNSKQ
+496 FELNAKQ
-503 YNKLNNKKFGIRY
+503 FNKFNNKKFGVRY

-536 QRRKYAHSALADQTE
+536 QRKKYAHSALADQTE
-551 EDKVLQFKHKGRL
+551 EDKILQFKHKGRL
-564 NGIDNEVKKAQEEIH
+564 NGIDNEVKKAQVDIYN
-579 KQAVAIDPEAAYA
+579 KAVSIDPEAAYI
-592 MNPLLTPKSDFNEYL
+592 MNPLLTPKADFNEFL
-607 RNGSLADFA
+607 RNGNLADFA
-616 ERHGIRPKDVPEI
+616 ERHGIRPQDAPEI
-629 PVYCEKNSIEPEA
+629 PVYCEKNAIEPE
-642 EDKKKKKKAESPFLT
+642 DKNKNKKAESPFLT